1 MKIKIYIIYMFLINL
16 LIILFLFLLSYQLFT
31 TFHSHSNIIEG
42 METSTTTSYAE
53 YDTKNPDNAL
63 ILSQQNAGNIAYL
76 KQQIDDLFKM
86 KTTIDS
92 LSEQVTAL
100 NTQVQGI
107 AQQQADFAQ
116 QLAGSSPPD
125 ISGT

>member
-42 METSTTTSYAE
+42 METSTTSYAE

-86 KTTIDS
+86 KTTVDS

-116 QLAGSSPPD
+116 QLGGSSPPD
-125 ISGT
+125 ISGTQ

>member
-1 MKIKIYIIYMFLINL
+1 
-16 LIILFLFLLSYQLFT
+16 
-31 TFHSHSNIIEG
+31 
-42 METSTTTSYAE
+42 METSTTSYAE

-86 KTTIDS
+86 KTTVDS

-116 QLAGSSPPD
+116 QLGGSSPPD
-125 ISGT
+125 ISGTQ